1 MRRVYSK
8 IRRGIL
14 RIYKYYDKY
23 RNVRNYFVIASC
35 FILVDWTNPDIEF
48 LHGSCKIVGM
58 YTLIEAIKENP

>member
-23 RNVRNYFVIASC
+23 RNVRNYFVVACVLSSSIER
-35 FILVDWTNPDIEF
+35 ILT
-48 LHGSCKIVGM
+48 
-58 YTLIEAIKENP
+58 

>member
-23 RNVRNYFVIASC
+23 RNVRN
-35 FILVDWTNPDIEF
+35 LW
-48 LHGSCKIVGM
+48 
-58 YTLIEAIKENP
+58 

>member
-23 RNVRNYFVIASC
+23 RNVRNYF
-35 FILVDWTNPDIEF
+35 LVATVLVFYPRRLNE
-48 LHGSCKIVGM
+48 S
-58 YTLIEAIKENP
+58 

>member
-23 RNVRNYFVIASC
+23 RNVRNYFVVATVFVFYPRRLNES
-35 FILVDWTNPDIEF
+35 
-48 LHGSCKIVGM
+48 
-58 YTLIEAIKENP
+58 